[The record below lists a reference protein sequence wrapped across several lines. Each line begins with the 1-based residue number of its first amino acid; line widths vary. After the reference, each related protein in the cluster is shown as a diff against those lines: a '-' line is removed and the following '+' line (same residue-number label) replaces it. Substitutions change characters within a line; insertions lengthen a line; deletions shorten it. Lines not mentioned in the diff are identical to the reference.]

1 MALHIIDYVRT
12 TVLNVLNKENR
23 GFLTPDQFN
32 TYAKT
37 AQQEIF
43 NSYSEEHGKLVALKN
58 ARRLS
63 ADHGDR
69 IKQLEDL
76 LDSFVKAVTISQSAG
91 VYPKPSDMQYPL
103 YLRYGGV
110 EAQKVKWAKAIYLNM
125 SNLTAPSSSYP
136 VYTES
141 EAGYTMNPYTST
153 QSLDMVY
160 VRELA
165 DPKWTYEVIGQDPV
179 FNPSASDY
187 QDFELP
193 IEEAPNLIS
202 IILPMAGVSIRDLD
216 LLTAENN
223 NEALKLQKQN
233 L

>member
-1 MALHIIDYVRT
+1 
-12 TVLNVLNKENR
+12 
-23 GFLTPDQFN
+23 
-32 TYAKT
+32 
-37 AQQEIF
+37 
-43 NSYSEEHGKLVALKN
+43 
-58 ARRLS
+58 
-63 ADHGDR
+63 
-69 IKQLEDL
+69 
-76 LDSFVKAVTISQSAG
+76 
-91 VYPKPSDMQYPL
+91 
-103 YLRYGGV
+103 
-110 EAQKVKWAKAIYLNM
+110 
-125 SNLTAPSSSYP
+125 
-136 VYTES
+136 
-141 EAGYTMNPYTST
+141 
-153 QSLDMVY
+153 MVY

-202 IILPMAGVSIRDLD
+202 IILQMAGVSIRDLD